1 VFVLRVIVRRLLA
14 IIPLLFLISLG
25 TFGLA
30 KAIEGDPAQ
39 AIAGDG
45 ATQEEIDAVKARLHL
60 DDPYPV
66 RYVRWVADVATGDLG
81 ESVAT
86 GRSVSSELS
95 RRFPVTASLA
105 ISALVLTFLIG
116 VPLGVLQG
124 MRPGSRL
131 DRILL
136 GGVSFGLATP
146 NFLIATVGV
155 YLFAVRWKWL
165 PALNYVSIFDN
176 PVEFFKHMILPAMS
190 LAIVGACEMARQLR
204 SGLVGVAQEDYI
216 RAARARGLHP
226 ARVIGKHALKNAA
239 MPALTIIGIR
249 VGALLA
255 GSVIVE
261 QIFQMPGLGSYT
273 LQAIQNKD
281 FTVVQGVV
289 LAMAVIVVLT
299 NLLVDL
305 AYAWLNP
312 KVRLQ

>member
-1 VFVLRVIVRRLLA
+1 MLRVIVRRLLA
-14 IIPLLFLISLG
+14 MIPLLFLISLG

-30 KAIEGDPAQ
+30 KAIEGNPAR
-39 AIAGDG
+39 AIAGDN
-45 ATQEEIDAVKARLHL
+45 ATQEEIDAVAARLHL

-66 RYVRWVADVATGDLG
+66 RYVRWLGDVVTGDLG
-81 ESVAT
+81 DSVAT
-86 GRSVSSELS
+86 GRSVSSELG
-95 RRFPVTASLA
+95 RRFPVTASLGV
-105 ISALVLTFLIG
+105 SALALTLIIG
-116 VPLGVLQG
+116 LPLGVIQG

-131 DRILL
+131 DRLLL
-136 GGVSFGLATP
+136 GGVSLGLATP

-155 YLFAVRWKWL
+155 YLFAVRWQWL
-165 PALNYVSIFDN
+165 PALDYVSIFDD
-176 PVEFFKHMILPAMS
+176 PVQFFKHMILPAVS
-190 LAIVGACEMARQLR
+190 LAVVGACELARQLR

-226 ARVIGKHALKNAA
+226 ARVVGKHALKNAA
-239 MPALTIIGIR
+239 MPALTIMGIR
-249 VGALLA
+249 VGSLLA

-299 NLLVDL
+299 NLVVDL
-305 AYAWLNP
+305 MYAWLNP

>member
-1 VFVLRVIVRRLLA
+1 
-14 IIPLLFLISLG
+14 
-25 TFGLA
+25 
-30 KAIEGDPAQ
+30 
-39 AIAGDG
+39 
-45 ATQEEIDAVKARLHL
+45 
-60 DDPYPV
+60 
-66 RYVRWVADVATGDLG
+66 
-81 ESVAT
+81 
-86 GRSVSSELS
+86 
-95 RRFPVTASLA
+95 
-105 ISALVLTFLIG
+105 
-116 VPLGVLQG
+116 
-124 MRPGSRL
+124 M
-131 DRILL
+131 
-136 GGVSFGLATP
+136 
-146 NFLIATVGV
+146 

-299 NLLVDL
+299 NLVVDL
-305 AYAWLNP
+305 TYAWLNP